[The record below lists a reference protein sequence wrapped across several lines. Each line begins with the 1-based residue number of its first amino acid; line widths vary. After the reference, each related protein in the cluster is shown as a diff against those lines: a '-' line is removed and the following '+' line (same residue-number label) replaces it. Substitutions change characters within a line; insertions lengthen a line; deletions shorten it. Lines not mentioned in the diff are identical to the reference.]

1 MTHSR
6 RDIVELLESHGLSPR
21 RAFGQNFVADPNTV
35 RRIARLANVG
45 PNDHVVEIGAGLG
58 SLTLA
63 LAETGA
69 RVTAIEVDHG
79 VAPVLRDVVGGCP
92 NVSVLEADA
101 REVDWNGLEPRQDDL
116 VIVANLP
123 YNVATPL
130 VADLLD
136 TVPRIRR
143 FVVMVQKEVAQRL
156 AAEPGSSDYGAIS
169 VKVAYWATA
178 RILGDV
184 PPTVFVPRPKVTS
197 AIIEITRRVTPAVSC
212 DRDRLFSLVRTAF
225 GQRRKML
232 RRSLHGV
239 VGDEQFVAAGIES
252 TRRPE
257 ELSVHDWGRLAD
269 VMTRDAGTVAS

>member
-6 RDIVELLESHGLSPR
+6 AEITRLLEEHGLSPR

-45 PNDHVVEIGAGLG
+45 PDDHVVEIGAGLG

-63 LAETGA
+63 LAESGA
-69 RVTAIEVDHG
+69 RITAIEVDHG
-79 VAPVLRDVVGGCP
+79 VAPVLRHVVRDTA
-92 NVSVLEADA
+92 NVSVIEADA
-101 REVDWNGLEPRQDDL
+101 REVDWNSIVPPHSRA
-116 VIVANLP
+116 VVVANLP

-136 TVPRIRR
+136 TVPQLDR
-143 FVVMVQKEVAQRL
+143 FVVMVQKEVALRL
-156 AAEPGSSDYGAIS
+156 AATAGSSDYGAVS

-184 PPTVFVPRPKVTS
+184 PPTVFVPRPKVVS
-197 AIIEITRRVTPAVSC
+197 SVIEIRRRERPALGPHIRPE
-212 DRDRLFSLVRTAF
+212 DFFPIVRAAF

-232 RRSLHGV
+232 RRSLASMTSTDIFSEAGV
-239 VGDEQFVAAGIES
+239 SPEA
-252 TRRPE
+252 RPE
-257 ELSVHDWGRLAD
+257 DLDVEQWGRLAEAIIGA
-269 VMTRDAGTVAS
+269 RR

>member
-6 RDIVELLESHGLSPR
+6 TEITRLLEEHGLSPR

-45 PNDHVVEIGAGLG
+45 PDDHVIEIGAGLG

-63 LAETGA
+63 LAESGA
-69 RVTAIEVDHG
+69 RITAIEVDHG
-79 VAPVLRDVVGGCP
+79 VAPVLRDVVRDTA
-92 NVSVLEADA
+92 NVSVIEADA
-101 REVDWNGLEPRQDDL
+101 REVDWNSIVPPHSRA
-116 VIVANLP
+116 VVVANLP

-136 TVPRIRR
+136 TVPQLDR
-143 FVVMVQKEVAQRL
+143 FVVMVQKEVALRL
-156 AAEPGSSDYGAIS
+156 AATAGSSDYGAVS

-184 PPTVFVPRPKVTS
+184 PPTVFVPRPKVVS
-197 AIIEITRRVTPAVSC
+197 SVIEIRRRERPALGPHIRPE
-212 DRDRLFSLVRTAF
+212 DFFPIVRAAF

-232 RRSLHGV
+232 RRSLASMTSTDIFSEAGV
-239 VGDEQFVAAGIES
+239 SPEA
-252 TRRPE
+252 RPE
-257 ELSVHDWGRLAD
+257 NLDVEQWGRLTEAIIGA
-269 VMTRDAGTVAS
+269 RR

>member
-6 RDIVELLESHGLSPR
+6 AEITRLLEEHGLSPR

-45 PNDHVVEIGAGLG
+45 PDDHVVEIGAGLG

-63 LAETGA
+63 LAESGA
-69 RVTAIEVDHG
+69 RITAIEVDHG
-79 VAPVLRDVVGGCP
+79 VAPVLRDVVRDTA
-92 NVSVLEADA
+92 NVSVIEADA
-101 REVDWNGLEPRQDDL
+101 REVDWNSIVPPHSRA
-116 VIVANLP
+116 VVVANLP

-136 TVPRIRR
+136 TVPQLDR
-143 FVVMVQKEVAQRL
+143 FVVMVQKEVALRL
-156 AAEPGSSDYGAIS
+156 AATAGSSDYGAVS

-184 PPTVFVPRPKVTS
+184 PPTVFVPRPKVVS
-197 AIIEITRRVTPAVSC
+197 SVIEIRRRERPAIGSHIRPE
-212 DRDRLFSLVRTAF
+212 DLFPIVRTAF

-232 RRSLHGV
+232 RRSLASMTSTDIFSEAGV
-239 VGDEQFVAAGIES
+239 SPEA
-252 TRRPE
+252 RPE
-257 ELSVHDWGRLAD
+257 DLDVEQWGRLAEAIIGA
-269 VMTRDAGTVAS
+269 RR